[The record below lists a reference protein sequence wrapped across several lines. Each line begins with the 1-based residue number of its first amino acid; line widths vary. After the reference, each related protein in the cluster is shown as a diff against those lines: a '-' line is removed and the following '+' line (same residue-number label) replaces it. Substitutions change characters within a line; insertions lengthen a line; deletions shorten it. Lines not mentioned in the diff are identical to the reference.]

1 VSKLGNVW
9 TEERWRK
16 SVIDTRNIV
25 LQRAGCKR
33 QRGENG
39 SGGNRESERER
50 EGARGSEREREGG
63 SRNRESER
71 EREGGSRNRE
81 SESESE
87 REEVGIERARA
98 RARGRK

>member
-50 EGARGSEREREGG
+50 EGARGSEREEVGIEKARG
-63 SRNRESER
+63 
-71 EREGGSRNRE
+71 
-81 SESESE
+81 SE
-87 REEVGIERARA
+87 REEAEIERARA